1 MIEPHAPL
9 VKSTTYLQDLI
20 DSNVDR
26 KIKLGKMTYK
36 QILNQN
42 HLIGISV
49 LKSLRLL
56 VHVHASSQ

>member
-1 MIEPHAPL
+1 VIESHAPL

-26 KIKLGKMTYK
+26 KIKLSKMTYK

-42 HLIGISV
+42 PLNLYLNIKITALIGTCTCI
-49 LKSLRLL
+49 
-56 VHVHASSQ
+56 

>member
-26 KIKLGKMTYK
+26 KIKLSKMTYK

-42 HLIGISV
+42 PLNWYLNITITALIGTCTCI
-49 LKSLRLL
+49 
-56 VHVHASSQ
+56 

>member
-9 VKSTTYLQDLI
+9 VNSTTYLQDLI

-42 HLIGISV
+42 PLNWYLSIKITALIGTCTCI
-49 LKSLRLL
+49 
-56 VHVHASSQ
+56 